1 MGGVELIDGLI
12 GRYTISVKSNKFTN
26 RLFTYMLDL
35 VMVNAYILFHQINKP
50 DANNKKH
57 QLPNFRSKVAYVL
70 CKVQRSSLTNG
81 LGSQRQVENAKSYI
95 GKKTFLPSNDVRYD
109 GVKHFPIFISRA
121 GKKTCKLP
129 SCTSVTQIVCR
140 KCNTNL
146 SLSQQ
151 KDFLRFSS
159 QIRRRTFCTTMLW
172 SFVNLSYVNFN
183 CYFFCLTSFSLFTFL
198 NIFCFPKDT
207 SRQSKV

>member
-35 VMVNAYILFHQINKP
+35 VMVNAYILFHRINKT

-95 GKKTFLPSNDVRYD
+95 GKKTYVPSNDVSYNAD
-109 GVKHFPIFISRA
+109 HFITTWQ
-121 GKKTCKLP
+121 KKTFKLP
-129 SCTSVTQIVCR
+129 GCTSV
-140 KCNTNL
+140 
-146 SLSQQ
+146 
-151 KDFLRFSS
+151 
-159 QIRRRTFCTTMLW
+159 RRTIHRNATQACV
-172 SFVNLSYVNFN
+172 SQNFRH
-183 CYFFCLTSFSLFTFL
+183 
-198 NIFCFPKDT
+198 K
-207 SRQSKV
+207 